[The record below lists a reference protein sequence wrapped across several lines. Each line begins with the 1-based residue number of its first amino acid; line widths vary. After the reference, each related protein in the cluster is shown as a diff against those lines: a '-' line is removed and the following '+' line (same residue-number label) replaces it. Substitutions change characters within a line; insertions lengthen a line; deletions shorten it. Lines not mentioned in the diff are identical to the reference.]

1 MSIETYGNDASF
13 HRVLKVEIVDGG
25 LDGNQRVI
33 IHQLVETEMDDYNFE
48 PYNGRFIM
56 KHAVELFPA
65 GDNIE
70 ATRDGRP
77 V

>member
-1 MSIETYGNDASF
+1 MTIQTYGNDANF
-13 HRVLKVEIVDGG
+13 HKVLKVEIVDGG

-33 IHQLVETEMDDYNFE
+33 IHQLVETDRADYDFE

-65 GDNIE
+65 GDTIE
-70 ATRDGRP
+70 VDAA
-77 V
+77 

>member
-33 IHQLVETEMDDYNFE
+33 IHQLVETERDDYNFE

-65 GDNIE
+65 GDSIKVD
-70 ATRDGRP
+70 AA
-77 V
+77 